1 MIKDLAGAITQAEES
16 ATGLLSRG
24 VSIYRTATE
33 GMMDGTAAAASGQQ
47 SHPRPRH
54 PHPRPRHPHPRP
66 GPDMVMSPGPRP
78 APHLRQAR
86 PIGTRSVCVPCRAT
100 RPPSSPHPPTWGN
113 MVKLPSLGSAPARPL
128 CLLWTRLAALGS
140 SALPGR
146 ASASG
151 TPATA
156 SGARASRITL
166 QRALADSTGS
176 GLTTQAPHARL
187 RQEPRPQ
194 RLPRRLR
201 LRPPSANRLLRGLA
215 RRECARPHRRRLHR
229 RLRLSCAPR
238 RLRRGLVR
246 AIAAHLPRRIR
257 GLRPREHNPQQSQ
270 SQSRRLGQRR
280 LKAARGQPARR
291 PITRPAPCR
300 QPAPRREEPRQ
311 VQVGGP
317 RVGHAVPGICLNR
330 HHDNTTRVGFGRIG
344 GRARK
349 HSTPP
354 RVGARSHMCHRCEKP

>member
-1 MIKDLAGAITQAEES
+1 MSRETRETVEQANVQLTHKLERVTEQLDAAQLGQSISTISQQVTEKLDAGKLGAQMERVGGTVIKDLAGAITQAEES

-128 CLLWTRLAALGS
+128 RLLRARLAAPGS
-140 SALPGR
+140 LVLPGR
-146 ASASG
+146 APATG

-156 SGARASRITL
+156 SGAQASR
-166 QRALADSTGS
+166 
-176 GLTTQAPHARL
+176 
-187 RQEPRPQ
+187 
-194 RLPRRLR
+194 
-201 LRPPSANRLLRGLA
+201 PP
-215 RRECARPHRRRLHR
+215 
-229 RLRLSCAPR
+229 
-238 RLRRGLVR
+238 
-246 AIAAHLPRRIR
+246 
-257 GLRPREHNPQQSQ
+257 
-270 SQSRRLGQRR
+270 
-280 LKAARGQPARR
+280 
-291 PITRPAPCR
+291 
-300 QPAPRREEPRQ
+300 
-311 VQVGGP
+311 
-317 RVGHAVPGICLNR
+317 
-330 HHDNTTRVGFGRIG
+330 
-344 GRARK
+344 
-349 HSTPP
+349 
-354 RVGARSHMCHRCEKP
+354 